1 MKTTRYRRTYLSQY
15 LVVILALILI
25 VGLGFLSHWAMQQVP
40 YEDQFVIP
48 WAAGRSWLLEGVN
61 PYDQQVIQLA
71 RSTLANAAFQGQMP
85 QAAEFTE
92 PVLNLVFSL
101 PLSLLPYE
109 IARTIWVVLLLVSLA
124 GMGFLMLKL
133 SKWKTSLPEKALVV
147 ILLVTWL
154 PGLQMALM
162 GSATP
167 IVLALLLF
175 GIDALLS
182 GKDTLAGFLLALT
195 FGAVQITFLIL
206 LLLVLWV
213 VFHRRWSILVAYFS
227 GLGFLWIVS
236 LIILPAWPSGWL
248 GAILNNYFNL
258 DWIHTP
264 LMALSG
270 VLPGISQYLSIGLH
284 IGFAIY
290 LLVVWI
296 ASLNSEEP
304 VVGWRLFAILNL
316 AFLFQP
322 ENPVNQL
329 YLTLPAL
336 FLAFRFWSERWGIV
350 GRVLSWLILLGAGG
364 LPWLI
369 AEVPLTFTSV
379 NPLTGL
385 VVGLPLVAMAA
396 LISVR
401 WWALNLPRLAFER
414 G

>member
-25 VGLGFLSHWAMQQVP
+25 VGLGFLGHWVMRQVP
-40 YEDQFVIP
+40 YEDHFVIP
-48 WAAGRSWLLEGVN
+48 WAAGRAWLLEGVS

-71 RSTLANAAFQGQMP
+71 RSALANSVFQGQMP
-85 QAAEFTE
+85 QAAEFTA

-109 IARTIWVVLLLVSLA
+109 IARTIWVVLLLVSLG

-133 SKWKTSLPEKALVV
+133 SKWKTSLPEKVLVV
-147 ILLVTWL
+147 VLLMTWL

-162 GSATP
+162 GSTTP

-175 GIDALLS
+175 GIYALLS

-195 FGAVQITFLIL
+195 FGSVQITFLIL

-213 VFHRRWSILVAYFS
+213 VFHQRWPILVAYFS

-236 LIILPAWPSGWL
+236 LILLPAWPSGWL

-264 LMALSG
+264 LMALSEI
-270 VLPGISQYLSIGLH
+270 LPGISQYLSLGLH

-296 ASLNSEEP
+296 ASLNSGEP

-350 GRVLSWLILLGAGG
+350 GRTLSWLILLGAGS
-364 LPWLI
+364 LPWLT
-369 AEVPLTFTSV
+369 AEVPLTFTRV

-401 WWALNLPRLAFER
+401 WWALNLPHLAFD
-414 G
+414 